1 MAPVTQVTTP
11 PEHLSPES
19 KKVWTDIVGECDM
32 DSAALVI
39 LRTLCDANDR
49 RLEAR
54 ASIEKAG
61 SLFVKDRFG
70 VVKSHPGL
78 AVERDA
84 TLAMQRAYRLLGLDQ
99 APSGQMGFCF
109 EKSGG
114 GSGRR

>member
-1 MAPVTQVTTP
+1 MAPVTQVATP

-19 KKVWTDIVGECDM
+19 KQVWLDIVRDCDM

-49 RLEAR
+49 RLQAR

-61 SLFVKDRFG
+61 SLFLRDRFG
-70 VVKSHPGL
+70 VIKGHPAL

-99 APSGQMGFCF
+99 APSSQMGFVF
-109 EKSGG
+109 EKS
-114 GSGRR
+114 RR